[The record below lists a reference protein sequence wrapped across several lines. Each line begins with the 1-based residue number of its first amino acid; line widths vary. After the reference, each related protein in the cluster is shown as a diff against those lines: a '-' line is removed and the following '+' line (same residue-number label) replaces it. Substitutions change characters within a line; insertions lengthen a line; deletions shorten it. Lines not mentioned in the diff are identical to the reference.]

1 LKAGII
7 LKVLIKVAILLIVV
21 LGVFYITG
29 TSVKENRPLESTVK
43 QGTAIPVPESGVGSV
58 VPQTSRPEEGVST
71 FVGKDKEALIKAKG
85 KPERIEPSGYGYDW
99 WVYLGE
105 FEFMAS
111 VTDDG
116 VVNQIYTTDV
126 ALNVTPFEIGQ
137 NLTDIYRFTIMEPE
151 INAEVADSLYTFSLN
166 NEDLQTR
173 PLIVFKGLFVQLY
186 IDQIDGQLAAVRFI
200 DPATLVQH
208 QPYEMT
214 YTGDLLVSEPLS
226 STLQSEV
233 NHTAERQI
241 IEITNKYRA
250 RHNVQELQSI
260 YKLTEFAREYSKQL
274 ALENYVADESS
285 EPKKLS
291 NRLKNAVIEHQKAGE
306 NIAFDYVDAIEA
318 VHGWINSPSHRKVL
332 LDKDFT
338 HIGTGAYGNYYVQ
351 DLVKLTKEEIRRN

>member
-1 LKAGII
+1 MR
-7 LKVLIKVAILLIVV
+7 VLIKVAILLILV

-29 TSVKENRPLESTVK
+29 TSVKENRPLESSVK
-43 QGTAIPVPESGVGSV
+43 QGTAIPVPENGVGSV

-105 FEFMAS
+105 FKFMAS
-111 VTDDG
+111 VTSEG
-116 VVNQIYTTDV
+116 IVNQIYTTDV
-126 ALNVTPFEIGQ
+126 TLNVTPFEIGQ
-137 NLTDIYRFTIMEPE
+137 NITDIYRFTIVESE

-186 IDQIDGQLAAVRFI
+186 IDQIDGELEAVRFI

-214 YTGDLLVSEPLS
+214 YTGDLLVSKPLS
-226 STLQSEV
+226 STQQSEV

-241 IEITNKYRA
+241 FEITNTYRA
-250 RHNVQELQSI
+250 RHGMPELQTT
-260 YKLTEFAREYSKQL
+260 YKLNLFAREYSKEL
-274 ALENYVADESS
+274 ALENYIAAESS
-285 EPKKLS
+285 ESEKLS

-318 VHGWINSPSHRKVL
+318 VHGWLNSPSHRKVL